1 VPGDHC
7 KAGTK
12 RSVYPVTDR
21 IMELDIE
28 VETSLPAHYERNLGP
43 IAQGWSDKKSVHG
56 IQIISFVSQPEA
68 GVTTFATLG
77 LSRFVLKLP
86 GDRDIRQELLVS
98 ANDCFSHFEVASFL
112 LCVAESLLD
121 GKKGLLLGEVIGPGN
136 PVIPGASARAVYVA
150 NPSPFN
156 DSLTQFTSAPPLV
169 FAYLIPITVDE
180 AFLVRDH
187 GWRWFENE
195 LAEQNQNV
203 WDLGRSEEVLCKG

>member
-77 LSRFVLKLP
+77 LSRFGKNFLYLQMTAFHISKW
-86 GDRDIRQELLVS
+86 RVS
-98 ANDCFSHFEVASFL
+98 YSV
-112 LCVAESLLD
+112 
-121 GKKGLLLGEVIGPGN
+121 
-136 PVIPGASARAVYVA
+136 
-150 NPSPFN
+150 SPK
-156 DSLTQFTSAPPLV
+156 A
-169 FAYLIPITVDE
+169 
-180 AFLVRDH
+180 
-187 GWRWFENE
+187 
-195 LAEQNQNV
+195 
-203 WDLGRSEEVLCKG
+203 C